1 MSNKRHPVG
10 LAVIGSTG
18 IIGRVHVDAINRLDN
33 CRLVGI
39 TARRQEPLRQQAEDL
54 GVTHFPTLEDT
65 LSHSDVDAV
74 VIATPH
80 PSHRDI
86 TLKSAAAGKHVL
98 VEKPMSVTPS
108 EADDMV
114 RACREAGVKLGVLY
128 NNRFRSEA
136 IKMRELLDEGAIGR
150 IYRVNMSS
158 AMIRSQD
165 YYDRLE
171 WRGTWSDE
179 GGGALLNQG
188 IHAID
193 MMQWLGGMPHTVFG
207 MLSTLRHDAE
217 VEDFA
222 TAILAYDAGGQ
233 GSMHCNTSQAPNHQR
248 LELWGE
254 TGAIVMDDWTVTLHR
269 LDISVQDFI
278 DNDKS
283 PTYDSPGHR
292 TETFKLDPVPNTHVP
307 ALEDF
312 AAAILE
318 DRDPAVT
325 GEDGLNSQE
334 LVAAITLSGCT
345 GQPVSLPVD
354 RARYDVL
361 QRDLAAAK
369 SLPRAWTRGL
379 PSI

>member
-1 MSNKRHPVG
+1 MSNIG

-18 IIGRVHVDAINRLDN
+18 VIGRVHIDAINRLDN

-39 TARRQEPLRQQAEDL
+39 TARRQGPLRQQAKEL
-54 GVTHFPTLEDT
+54 GVARFPTLEDA
-65 LSHSDVDAV
+65 LSHPDVDAV

-86 TLKSAAAGKHVL
+86 TLASAAAGKHVL

-114 RACREAGVKLGVLY
+114 QACREARVKLGVLY

-136 IKMRELLDEGAIGR
+136 LKMRELIDQGAIGN
-150 IYRVNMSS
+150 IYRVVMTS

-165 YYDRLE
+165 YYDRLD
-171 WRGTWSDE
+171 WRGTWADE

-193 MMQWLGGMPHTVFG
+193 MMQWLGGMPTSVFG
-207 MLSTLRHDAE
+207 MISTLRHDAE

-222 TAILAYDAGGQ
+222 TAILSYDGGGQ

-254 TGAIVMDDWTVTLHR
+254 TGAIVMDDWTITVHR
-269 LDISVQDFI
+269 LDTPVQRFI
-278 DNDKS
+278 DTDKS
-283 PTYDSPGHR
+283 PTYDAPGHS
-292 TETFKLDPVPNTHVP
+292 TETFELDTVPNTHIP
-307 ALEDF
+307 AIGDF
-312 AAAILE
+312 ASAIVE
-318 DRDPAVT
+318 DRDPAIT
-325 GEDGLNSQE
+325 GEDGRNSQE

-354 RARYDVL
+354 RARYDAL
-361 QRDLAAAK
+361 QRELAKAK
-369 SLPRAWTRGL
+369 SLPRAWTRGF
-379 PSI
+379 PTI

>member
-1 MSNKRHPVG
+1 MSNIG

-18 IIGRVHVDAINRLDN
+18 VIGRVHIDAINRLDN

-39 TARRQEPLRQQAEDL
+39 TARRQGPLRQQAKEL
-54 GVTHFPTLEDT
+54 GVARFPTLEDA
-65 LSHSDVDAV
+65 LSHPDVDAV

-86 TLKSAAAGKHVL
+86 TLASAAAGKHVL

-114 RACREAGVKLGVLY
+114 QACREAGVKLGVLY

-136 IKMRELLDEGAIGR
+136 LKMRELIDQGAIGD
-150 IYRVNMSS
+150 IYRVVMTS

-165 YYDRLE
+165 YYDRLD
-171 WRGTWSDE
+171 WRGTWADE

-193 MMQWLGGMPHTVFG
+193 MMQWLGGMPRTVFG

-222 TAILAYDAGGQ
+222 TAILSYDGGGQ

-254 TGAIVMDDWTVTLHR
+254 TGAIVMDDWTITVHR
-269 LDISVQDFI
+269 LDTPVQRFI
-278 DNDKS
+278 DYDKS

-292 TETFKLDPVPNTHVP
+292 TETFVLDPVANTHGP
-307 ALEDF
+307 AIGDF
-312 AAAILE
+312 ASAILE
-318 DRDPAVT
+318 DRDPAIT
-325 GEDGLNSQE
+325 GEDGRNSQD

-345 GQPVSLPVD
+345 GQAVNLPVD
-354 RARYDVL
+354 RARYNAL
-361 QRDLAAAK
+361 QKELAAAK
-369 SLPRAWTRGL
+369 RLPT
-379 PSI
+379 I